1 MGDITKRCALKKRK
15 KEKKIPNHARGRRKV
30 RETGG
35 LAVAKRDHRRK
46 KPPLFFFVF
55 FFFLSMYN
63 YTSPV
68 LNSRNKKLT
77 PIQSSFNLLLG
88 TICMTT
94 MFIKNMIPKHIS
106 SRILLLPTRAL
117 VDFTMIPCSITAFFP
132 SVFVLVCACAAR
144 FY

>member
-15 KEKKIPNHARGRRKV
+15 KEKKIANHARGRRKV

-46 KPPLFFFVF
+46 KPPPFLLCL
-55 FFFLSMYN
+55 FFLSFYN

-94 MFIKNMIPKHIS
+94 MFTKNMIPKHIS
-106 SRILLLPTRAL
+106 SRILLLPTRAS
-117 VDFTMIPCSITAFFP
+117 VDFAMIPYSITAFFP